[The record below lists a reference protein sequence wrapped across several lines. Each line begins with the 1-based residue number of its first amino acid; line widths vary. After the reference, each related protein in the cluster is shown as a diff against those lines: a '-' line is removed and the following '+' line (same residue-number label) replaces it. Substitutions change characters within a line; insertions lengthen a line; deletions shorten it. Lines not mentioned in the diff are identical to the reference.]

1 MTTTIRLAEPA
12 DADALG
18 DLAAATFPL
27 ACPPGAAPDAIAQFI
42 QSHLSP
48 SRFTDYLADP
58 DRIIVLAE
66 RDGFAAGYTMLVGGD
81 PADEDVA
88 GAITIRPTIELSK
101 VYTLQDS
108 HGSGLA
114 QPLLDETMRWAVAAG
129 ARGIWLGVNQE
140 NGRALRFYQKQRFT
154 IVGPKTFYVGPEL
167 HHDYVMER
175 ALDL

>member
-1 MTTTIRLAEPA
+1 MTTTIGLAAPS

-27 ACPPGAAPDAIAQFI
+27 ACPPGATPDAIAQFI
-42 QSHLSP
+42 ATHLTP
-48 SRFTDYLADP
+48 ARFADYIADP
-58 DRIIVLAE
+58 DRIVVLAE
-66 RDGFAAGYTMLVGGD
+66 RDGLAAGYTMLVGGD
-81 PADEDVA
+81 LTDGDVA
-88 GAITIRPTIELSK
+88 AAVTIRPTIELSK
-101 VYTLQDS
+101 VYIRQDS

-114 QPLLDETMRWAVAAG
+114 QPLLDETMTHAFGTG

-140 NGRALRFYQKQRFT
+140 NARALRFYQKQGFE

-175 ALDL
+175 PLNA